1 VTAPETITHHVGHA
15 DDFVEGEFRIVERD
29 GRSVGVVRVD
39 GTYYAVLNVCPHAM
53 APICAGKLRG
63 TSLPSQPGEEPQFGL
78 QGRILVC
85 PWHHYEFDLGR
96 NGRAV
101 FTDYR
106 ARVRLFAVHVDDDGQ
121 VSVEMPKR
129 AQPAARG
136 ARVADGAAS

>member
-1 VTAPETITHHVGHA
+1 MTAPETAIHPVGHA
-15 DDFVEGEFRIVERD
+15 DDFTDGEFRVVELD

-39 GTYYAVLNVCPHAM
+39 GAYHAVLNVCPHAL

-63 TSLPSQPGEEPQFGL
+63 TSLPSQPGEEPAFGL

-85 PWHHYEFDLGR
+85 PWHHYEFDLGN

-106 ARVRLFAVHVDDDGQ
+106 ARVRLFPVHVGDDGR
-121 VSVEMPKR
+121 VSVELPRR
-129 AQPAARG
+129 AEPATRT
-136 ARVADGAAS
+136 ARVADAAAS

>member
-1 VTAPETITHHVGHA
+1 MTAPETLTHPVGHV
-15 DDFVEGEFRIVERD
+15 DDFTDGEFRVFELD

-39 GTYYAVLNVCPHAM
+39 GAYHAVLNVCPHAL

-63 TSLPSQPGEEPQFGL
+63 TSLPSQPGQEPAFGL

-85 PWHHYEFDLGR
+85 PWHHYEFDLGN

-106 ARVRLFAVHVDDDGQ
+106 ARVRLFPVHVGDDGR
-121 VSVEMPKR
+121 VSVELPKR
-129 AQPAARG
+129 AEPATRTAP
-136 ARVADGAAS
+136 VADAAAS